1 MTETNSTVAKEAAT
15 AAVTSWFDDIW
26 SRGDMEAVDNVLDQ
40 NLAFVLSFN
49 QTHGLDQF
57 KKLLMINRTA
67 FENLTYVGD
76 EIVVDGNTAAAYWTM
91 HTTKHRAPWNG
102 VEPSGKE
109 ASIHGMS
116 FFHFGE
122 NGKIVEIKVISDL
135 YGLMT
140 QIGGIK
146 K

>member
-1 MTETNSTVAKEAAT
+1 MTETNTTIAKQDAIAAI
-15 AAVTSWFDDIW
+15 TSWFDDIW
-26 SRGDMEAVDNVLDQ
+26 SRGDMQAVDDVLDA
-40 NLAFVLSFN
+40 NLDFILTFN

-57 KKLLMINRTA
+57 KRLLTINRTA
-67 FENLTYVGD
+67 FENLVYRGD
-76 EIVVDGNTAAAYWTM
+76 EIVVDGNTGAAYWTM
-91 HTTKHRAPWNG
+91 YTTKHRAPWNN

-116 FFHFGE
+116 IFHFA

-135 YGLMT
+135 YGLMR

-146 K
+146 